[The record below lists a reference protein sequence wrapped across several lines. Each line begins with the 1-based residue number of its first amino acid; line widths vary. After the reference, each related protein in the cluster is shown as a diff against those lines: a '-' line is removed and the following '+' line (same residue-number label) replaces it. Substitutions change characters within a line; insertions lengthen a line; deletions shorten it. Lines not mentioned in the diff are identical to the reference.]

1 MSEEVDHR
9 NNHERKR
16 EIPFHTP
23 AKSQKLEGKKRQ
35 LVLIQKR
42 ETGREGGGWGMRFRF
57 R

>member
-23 AKSQKLEGKKRQ
+23 AKSQKLEGKKKTVSSDSEKGNR
-35 LVLIQKR
+35 KR
-42 ETGREGGGWGMRFRF
+42 RRVVGNEI
-57 R
+57 